1 MQWHGSMTKTS
12 ERLVKCIYTIYH
24 RARAWHGH
32 GHEVEESRVNPQS
45 ITVKCGGAV
54 FVQTDGFAIKH
65 EAAVGDSI
73 GYSSDHG
80 SEGGRSVL
88 MIIDGLTS

>member
-1 MQWHGSMTKTS
+1 
-12 ERLVKCIYTIYH
+12 
-24 RARAWHGH
+24 
-32 GHEVEESRVNPQS
+32 
-45 ITVKCGGAV
+45 VKCGGAV

>member
-1 MQWHGSMTKTS
+1 MHIHK
-12 ERLVKCIYTIYH
+12 YTIYH
-24 RARAWHGH
+24 RAWH